1 MIKTE
6 SLEIKYYVIKKKKKP
21 LAIIFTHILNQQK
34 IPVKLKESV
43 ITPVPKKKKLRLVS
57 NLNTV
62 AKIFEGAIYSI
73 ISNYILNQI
82 SKKQHGLIKGRST
95 VTNLIE
101 FCDYTARN
109 LPNKQQIEL

>member
-1 MIKTE
+1 MI
-6 SLEIKYYVIKKKKKP
+6 KKKP

-43 ITPVPKKKKLRLVS
+43 ITPVPKNKKTNNYEIQNFRLVF

-109 LPNKQQIEL
+109 FPNKQQIEL